1 MSEVE
6 GGEIFSTAAHSD
18 VKQNQAAVDTGNTGQ
33 YVLKNLYTH
42 KDNDVSCL
50 FVIS

>member
-6 GGEIFSTAAHSD
+6 GGIILTAAHSN

-33 YVLKNLYTH
+33 YVLKNLYTP